1 MVVRLLRANIDTF
14 TRVATRIFAVLI
26 LIQCG
31 HRTAI
36 ACSCNRQTVTA
47 AYAEAEIVFE
57 ATITAI
63 HGVISNGAWPAGSVK
78 FSVSRVWKGE
88 VPSRFEMPAVQQTGS
103 CLGFYK
109 RLLKSG
115 NVLLVY
121 GRRSTWG
128 PNGEQVYFT
137 DACARTMLLKE
148 ASEDRLVLA
157 KIHSPAK

>member
-1 MVVRLLRANIDTF
+1 MRA
-14 TRVATRIFAVLI
+14 ATGIFAVLI

-31 HRTAI
+31 HRSAF
-36 ACSCNRQTVTA
+36 ACSCDRQTVTG

-63 HGVISNGAWPAGSVK
+63 HGGIGNGAWPCGTVE
-78 FSVSRVWKGE
+78 FRFSRVWKGE

-103 CLGFYK
+103 CLGFYQ

-115 NVLLVY
+115 NALLVY
-121 GRRSTWG
+121 ARRVKWG
-128 PNGEQVYFT
+128 PNGELSYFT
-137 DACARTMLLKE
+137 DACARTKFLKE

-157 KIHSPAK
+157 KILRPAK